1 MIETGLPGRASARA
15 ASFLVLQL
23 ISLLAAL
30 TASPALAQTETVR
43 VAVEVSGVV
52 RDATGLVLPETA
64 VAAVTA
70 SRPLASTVSDADGR
84 YRLTV
89 PAGVPFELRAAREG
103 FADAVV
109 AISGARAAV
118 THDLTL
124 YIGGVSDRLVV
135 SASRFAQARTS
146 ITSSVSVLD
155 AAEIERSGS
164 ASLADALR
172 GLPGLNL
179 ESTGREGALTSLFS
193 RGGESDYN
201 LVLIDGVRVNQSGG
215 AFDLSRVSAAEID
228 RIEVVRGAQSSLW
241 GSDAMGSVVQI
252 ITKSAGAGSTAIA
265 GGAEGGSFGALRG
278 NARVHGAVPRVDY
291 HAGIT
296 ARRTSGAFADRLPD
310 DDRFDQTTFDGGV
323 GASLGSRAAVRTGL
337 RAGTAHGRAV
347 GPFAYGPGDT
357 GTSYDSRD
365 LSWNLDVSHSLGARV
380 TGNASVLYF
389 RSTSTSADTVS
400 DPSFNVYALLR
411 GTPDAAFPD
420 GPRLVRLLTAAEF
433 GALEAN
439 AGGLGG
445 GEFLAST
452 PFGVSDFPSSNET
465 RFRRPALR
473 YQADVDWR
481 SGQRL
486 SAGYEFERET
496 NPLVAQFATRNH
508 SFFVQQQFSLR
519 SRWFAT
525 IGGRIDDKSRYGTYL
540 SPKVSAGG
548 YLVAPHRGGVSSL
561 KLSASAGTGI
571 KTPQFGELFGG
582 AFADGNPA
590 LKPERARTV
599 DAGVEATFAAER
611 LRASATVFDSRYRDL
626 VEFRSSDPF
635 FRLDG
640 RADFIN
646 VAGAKAH
653 GVELEAALQRGIA
666 GVTAAASYTVVD
678 SEVTE
683 TVNTGAQFQPG
694 QPLLRRPKHSGA
706 VRAAYTAGRATAHG
720 SLRIVGQRHDS
731 SFLFLSTVAGPHVT
745 GGITTDI
752 TVNPGYTVGSLGVD
766 VRAATGL
773 TLFAR
778 ADNIGDTGYE
788 SVLGYP
794 GLPRSFTAGVRWNLT
809 LAK

>member
-1 MIETGLPGRASARA
+1 MIGTGLPGRASARA
-15 ASFLVLQL
+15 ASFLVLLL
-23 ISLLAAL
+23 ISLLTVL
-30 TASPALAQTETVR
+30 GSPALAQTAAAR

-52 RDATGLVLPETA
+52 RDATGLVLPDTT
-64 VAAVTA
+64 VAAVSA
-70 SRPLASTVSDADGR
+70 SRPLASATTSADGR

-103 FADAVV
+103 FADAVM
-109 AISGARAAV
+109 ALPGARAAV

-124 YIGGVSDRLVV
+124 HIGAVSDRLVV
-135 SASRFAQARTS
+135 TASRSAQSRTG

-252 ITKSAGAGSTAIA
+252 VTKSAGAGSTGIA
-265 GGAEGGSFGALRG
+265 GGAEGGSFGTLRG
-278 NARVHGAVPRVDY
+278 NARVHGAVPRVEY

-296 ARRTSGAFADRLPD
+296 ARRTGGAFADQLLD
-310 DDRFDQTTFDGGV
+310 DDRFDQMTFDGGF
-323 GASLGSRAAVRTGL
+323 GASLGSRVAVRTGL
-337 RAGTAHGRAV
+337 RASTAHGRAV

-380 TGNASVLYF
+380 TANASVLHF
-389 RSTSTSADTVS
+389 RSTSTSADTVG
-400 DPSFNVYALLR
+400 DPSFSVYALLR
-411 GTPDAAFPD
+411 GTPGAVFPD

-433 GALEAN
+433 GALAAN

-452 PFGVSDFPSSNET
+452 PFGVSDVSSSSET

-481 SGQRL
+481 AGQRL

-496 NPLVAQFATRNH
+496 NPLVGQFATRNH
-508 SFFVQQQFSLR
+508 SFFAQQQFSLR

-525 IGGRIDDKSRYGTYL
+525 IGGRIDDKSRYGVYV

-548 YLVAPHRGGVSSL
+548 YLVAPHRGAVSSL
-561 KLSASAGTGI
+561 KVLASAGTGI
-571 KTPQFGELFGG
+571 KTPQFAELFGG
-582 AFADGNPA
+582 AFADGNPD
-590 LKPERARTV
+590 LQPERARTV

-646 VAGAKAH
+646 VAGAKSH

-666 GVTAAASYTVVD
+666 GVTAAASYTLVD

-706 VRAAYTAGRATAHG
+706 VRAAYTAGRATAYG

-731 SFLFLSTVAGPHVT
+731 SFLFLATVAGPNVA
-745 GGITTDI
+745 GGVSTDI

-766 VRAATGL
+766 VRVLRGL
-773 TLFAR
+773 TLFGR
-778 ADNIGDTGYE
+778 ADNIGDTDYE
-788 SVLGYP
+788 SVLGHP
-794 GLPRSFTAGVRWNLT
+794 GLPRAFTAGVRWNVT